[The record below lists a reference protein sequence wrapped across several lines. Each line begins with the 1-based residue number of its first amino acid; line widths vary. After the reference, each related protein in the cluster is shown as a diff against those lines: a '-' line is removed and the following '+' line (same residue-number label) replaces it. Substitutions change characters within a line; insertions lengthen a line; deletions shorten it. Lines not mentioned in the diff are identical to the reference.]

1 MREPSDGREFRAIF
15 LMLLLAGLIG
25 AVFTGCATV
34 TKPDSPAQSLAYVD
48 GQFTA
53 LVDTAA
59 DLRQQGQLTDEQV
72 EDIDPIIQK
81 GDTALDAA
89 WEALDAG
96 DTESVLGYVK
106 IVNSLATRLSQEL
119 SHDDS

>member
-15 LMLLLAGLIG
+15 LVLLLAGL
-25 AVFTGCATV
+25 AATVFGCATV
-34 TKPDSPAQSLAYVD
+34 TKPESPAQSLAYVD

-59 DLRQQGQLTDEQV
+59 DLRQAGSLTDEQV
-72 EDIDPIIQK
+72 DRIDPIIK
-81 GDTALDAA
+81 EGDKTLDAA

-106 IVNSLATRLSQEL
+106 VVNSLATRLSQEL

>member
-1 MREPSDGREFRAIF
+1 MKAIVTV
-15 LMLLLAGLIG
+15 LVLLLSA
-25 AVFTGCATV
+25 CASI

-59 DLRQQGQLTDEQV
+59 DLREQGALSDEQV
-72 EDIDPIIQK
+72 EAIDPIIRK

-96 DTESVLGYVK
+96 DTDSVLGYVR
-106 IVNSLATRLSQEL
+106 IVNSLATRLSKEL

>member
-15 LMLLLAGLIG
+15 LLTILAGLIG
-25 AVFTGCATV
+25 TVIGCATV

-59 DLRQQGQLTDEQV
+59 DLRQTGSLTDEQV
-72 EDIDPIIQK
+72 ERIDPIIRE

-106 IVNSLATRLSQEL
+106 IVNSLATRLSKEL
-119 SHDDS
+119 SNDDR